1 MREKEMRVV
10 ITFKNPS
17 AAMAMEKFCKEEG
30 VSGRLIPV
38 PREITSGCGLAWS
51 ASPDM
56 KEDLLNLLEKC
67 DIKYENIYVL
77 KI

>member
-10 ITFKNPS
+10 ITFKNTS

-30 VSGRLIPV
+30 AGGRLIPV

-51 ASPDM
+51 AAPDT
-56 KEDLLNLLEKC
+56 KEDLINLLGKH
-67 DIKYENIYVL
+67 DIKYENIYEL
-77 KI
+77 EI